1 MKDTET
7 SALFC
12 LVPIRNG
19 ELYLDEYFRCMRML
33 GASVIALDD
42 GSTDRTRELL
52 EAEPMVKQLLTNPV
66 RPDFTGWDDFRNRMR
81 LLDACADFAPRWIL
95 WLDVDELVS
104 ESDAPLLT
112 AFLRTEADLDKA
124 YGLEV
129 LRMID
134 DAKHFDRSK
143 LWVYRLFAYRPG
155 YTLPKERLHF
165 EPVPEQI
172 SESKWVRTR
181 LRILH
186 FSSVSQA
193 AREERYRKYEEAD
206 PDCEWQES
214 YADILD
220 EPGHVWELKP
230 LPANRSI
237 VID

>member
-1 MKDTET
+1 MNDTET
-7 SALFC
+7 APLFC

-19 ELYLDEYFRCMRML
+19 EPYLDAFFRCMRML

-52 EAEPMVKQLLTNPV
+52 EGEPLVKRVLTNPV
-66 RPDFTGWDDFRNRMR
+66 RPDFTGWDDFGNRTR
-81 LLDACADFAPRWIL
+81 LIEACADFAPRWIL
-95 WLDVDELVS
+95 WLDVDELIPD
-104 ESDAPLLT
+104 SDAPLLT
-112 AFLRTEADLDKA
+112 DFLQTAADPDKC

-129 LRMID
+129 LRMIG
-134 DAKHFDRSK
+134 DANHFDRNK

-155 YTLPKERLHF
+155 YSLPNERLHF

-172 SESKWVRTR
+172 AQRDWIRTR

-186 FSSVSQA
+186 FSSVSEA
-193 AREERYRKYEEAD
+193 ARAERYRKYEQAD

-220 EPGHVWELKP
+220 EPGHIWELKP
-230 LPANRSI
+230 LPANRPI
-237 VID
+237 VIG